1 MNRTNRI
8 LTLTLTVLLLFFS
21 GQASAQNALLD
32 ELMDKS
38 GITKQLEGFSE
49 LLQMG
54 FSDATQG
61 AEPEKQEELKLIQE
75 KMARAYDMDKFN
87 AALRKSMGENLNDAD
102 ITEVLKWLNSPLGQ
116 KITRIEE
123 KGSTVE
129 AEQAKQAFMMSF
141 DPQSISQERL
151 AAVGDLE
158 SAINATELLLTII
171 LNSQKAIMMA
181 VMPYV
186 PVEQRISAKEIDMQ
200 IEMNRPILQSQYEDY
215 IIGSMVFTYQELSDD
230 ELKSYVAFAQTPAGI
245 KYHKVT
251 SNAFSEAFTQ
261 AAAAFGDEIGS
272 SIPAEKVMQ

>member
-1 MNRTNRI
+1 MNRINHL
-8 LTLTLTVLLLFFS
+8 LTLTLTVLFMFFS
-21 GQASAQNALLD
+21 GQAGAQSALLD

-54 FSDATQG
+54 FSEATQG
-61 AEPEKQEELKLIQE
+61 AGPEKLEELKLIQE
-75 KMARAYDMDKFN
+75 KMARAYNMDKFN

-116 KITRIEE
+116 KITQIEE
-123 KGSTVE
+123 KSSTVE

-141 DPQSISQERL
+141 DPQSVPQERL
-151 AAVGDLE
+151 TTIANLE

-181 VMPYV
+181 VMPYI
-186 PVEQRISAKEIDMQ
+186 PVEQRITAKEIDMQ
-200 IEMNRPILQSQYEDY
+200 VEMNRPILQSQYEEY
-215 IIGSMVFTYQELSDD
+215 ITGSMFFIYQELSDE
-230 ELKSYVAFAQTPAGI
+230 ELKNYAEFAQTPAGL
-245 KYHKVT
+245 KYHKAT

-272 SIPAEKVMQ
+272 SIPAENVMQ